1 MEALSIAAFQELSN
15 LHFNDQSL
23 LLRGLTHPSFLNEH
37 PDQATEDN
45 QRLEFLGDAVIDFV
59 SGEMLYHRFPEA
71 SEGRLTRLR
80 AALVRTQTLA
90 ELAIQTH
97 INEALLL
104 GRGEEESG
112 GRSRVGNLCAAFE
125 AVIGALYLDQGFQAV
140 RDFVCPLFEA
150 ALEEILRL
158 ELDKDPK
165 SMLQEYC
172 QAKLGITPIYQ
183 TVSSQGPDHAK
194 EFTVVVII
202 GERRYAEGKGFSK
215 QAAAQMA
222 AKQALAILQA
232 EYGQP

>member
-97 INEALLL
+97 INEAFVAWPRR
-104 GRGEEESG
+104 RGK
-112 GRSRVGNLCAAFE
+112 R
-125 AVIGALYLDQGFQAV
+125 
-140 RDFVCPLFEA
+140 RDVA
-150 ALEEILRL
+150 
-158 ELDKDPK
+158 
-165 SMLQEYC
+165 
-172 QAKLGITPIYQ
+172 
-183 TVSSQGPDHAK
+183 
-194 EFTVVVII
+194 
-202 GERRYAEGKGFSK
+202 
-215 QAAAQMA
+215 
-222 AKQALAILQA
+222 ALAICVPPLKQL
-232 EYGQP
+232 